1 MWFVIRNINETFSY
15 KITFFF
21 SVWAYKVQLLD
32 YSHTTSYCTLL
43 LLPPFHVLFSFLNT
57 SLPKSRPAWWIDC
70 GLKYS
75 YIPCFGFSGF
85 RSTLA
90 KKPVLTRKLM
100 YSIYCFLL
108 SSVEFILKEKI
119 VPETGIKKKKK
130 GLICIKNI
138 LQIHCFGGRKE
149 GYLLLE
155 NTQILMVL
163 L

>member
-1 MWFVIRNINETFSY
+1 
-15 KITFFF
+15 
-21 SVWAYKVQLLD
+21 
-32 YSHTTSYCTLL
+32 
-43 LLPPFHVLFSFLNT
+43 
-57 SLPKSRPAWWIDC
+57 
-70 GLKYS
+70 
-75 YIPCFGFSGF
+75 
-85 RSTLA
+85 
-90 KKPVLTRKLM
+90 M

-108 SSVEFILKEKI
+108 SLVDFILKEKT
-119 VPETGIKKKKK
+119 VPETGIKKKK